1 MRGSLEDIRVMTN
14 PFQNSS
20 TCVGKKVG
28 GEGSPDAKIAWIG
41 EAPGVIEVKEGRPFS
56 PNAPAGKLMTELMH
70 SVGLSRGDIYLTNI
84 IKERPGKSKVDPRQ
98 DDLTPWFRVSSQ
110 GRVTVTPAYVAYR
123 DILTAELKSTKC
135 NVFVPAG
142 NISLYALT
150 GLTAITKRRG
160 SILEGN
166 LWPRMKV
173 VPTIH
178 PAAALPHKN
187 PIFKYFI
194 KADLRRI
201 LEESKSPII
210 SLPSRSL
217 KILPPYGEICAYLES
232 CKLLKRIA
240 VDIEVLN
247 EEISHVA
254 IAKEA
259 DDAISISFTAQGE
272 AFLTPPQEMHI
283 WKLIAEL
290 MEDSDIVK
298 ENQNIAFD
306 AAFMFRKLGIVVR
319 NMEDTMV
326 QMGILFPDF
335 PKSLGFITSLYTREP
350 YYKDERKKQTRLF
363 DEAKF
368 SIYNAK
374 DPAMVREIFPKLKVE
389 LEKQGN
395 LETYDW
401 QKRMIAPC
409 VYMQERGM
417 KVDVEGLIKANKEA
431 DEKLVKLEAD
441 IIKAVG
447 HDINPRS
454 PAQMADYFYKELK
467 IEPYLK
473 KGKPT
478 TDQNAIK
485 RLARRGVHVAVLQR
499 DYKKLHKFKTSYLEM
514 MIGKDGRLHSAMNPI
529 GTTTGRLSASKDVL
543 GEGGN
548 VQTLPKMF
556 YPFIV
561 ADDNCIMYHL
571 DISQGEN
578 RIVANIAPEPLM
590 KAAFDEGRDVHRQ
603 TASLIFNIP
612 FAQVSDEPG
621 SSEMGNGEQSQ
632 RFWGKKSNHAFNY
645 GQGYGRFS
653 LECDLP
659 EAQGKFV
666 YLRYHQMY
674 PGIRQYWSWV
684 VEMCRKNNRMLT
696 NLFGRK
702 RLFLGNWG
710 DDLFEDLYAFIPQS
724 TIADKVNRQAVIPIY
739 EDQDNF
745 KAIDLLNQIHDA
757 ILFQIPL
764 SYSWIDHAEALLKLI
779 NLLTTPLKWHGAEFI
794 LPVDLKMGMN
804 LADMIGVKYES
815 EAGRLANQLSELYR
829 EHRSK
834 EIVSPLE
841 RDFDDSGDVAEEV

>member
-1 MRGSLEDIRVMTN
+1 MVN

-20 TCVGKKVG
+20 IYVGKKVG
-28 GEGSPDAKIAWIG
+28 GEGSLDAKIAWIG
-41 EAPGVIEVKEGRPFS
+41 EAPGVIEAKEGRPFS

-70 SVGLSRGDIYLTNI
+70 SVGLARSDIYLTNI
-84 IKERPGKSKVDPRQ
+84 IKERPGKSKFDPRQ

-110 GRVTVTPAYVAYR
+110 GKVTVTPAFVYYR
-123 DILTAELKSTKC
+123 DLLIGELESVKA

-166 LWPRMKV
+166 LWPGMKV
-173 VPTIH
+173 IPTIH

-187 PIFKYFI
+187 PLFKYFI
-194 KADLRRI
+194 KADLKRI
-201 LEESKSPII
+201 LEESKSPVI
-210 SLPSRSL
+210 SLPSRRL
-217 KILPPYGEICAYLES
+217 RILPRYEDICLYLTD
-232 CKLLKRIA
+232 CKSKQRIA

-254 IAKEA
+254 IAQA
-259 DDAISISFTAQGE
+259 SDDAISISFTAQGE
-272 AFLTPPQEMHI
+272 AFLTPPQEANV

-290 MEDSDIVK
+290 MEDPGITK

-319 NMEDTMV
+319 NMEDTMI

-350 YYKDERKKQTRLF
+350 YYKDERKKQSKLF

-374 DPAMVREIFPKLKVE
+374 DGAVVREIFPKLETE
-389 LEKQGN
+389 LKRQGN
-395 LETYDW
+395 EETYNW
-401 QKRMIAPC
+401 QKRMIGPC

-417 KVDVEGLIKANKEA
+417 KVDVEGLQKANKEA
-431 DEKLVKLEAD
+431 DEKLIKLEAD
-441 IIKAVG
+441 IQKAVG
-447 HDINPRS
+447 HSFNPRS
-454 PAQMADYFYKELK
+454 STQVMDYFYKEMK
-467 IEPYLK
+467 IDPYTK

-478 TDQNAIK
+478 ADQNAIK
-485 RLARRGVHVAVLQR
+485 RLARRGYPVAVMMR
-499 DYKKLHKFKTSYLEM
+499 GYRKLHKFKTSYLEM
-514 MIGKDGRLHSAMNPI
+514 VIGKDDRIHSAMNPI
-529 GTTTGRLSASKDVL
+529 GTTTGRLSASKDIL

-556 YPFIV
+556 YPFVI
-561 ADDNCIMYHL
+561 ADENCIMYHL

-590 KAAFDEGRDVHRQ
+590 KEAFDTGRDVHKQ

-612 FAQVSDEPG
+612 FDQVSDEEG
-621 SSEMGNGEQSQ
+621 SSQMGNGEHSQ

-645 GQGYGRFS
+645 GEGSAKFS
-653 LECDLP
+653 LDCDLSVKDG
-659 EAQGKFV
+659 EFI

-674 PGIRQYWSWV
+674 PGVRQYWSWV
-684 VEMCRKNNRMLT
+684 VESCRKNGRMLT

-702 RLFLGNWG
+702 RLFLGDWHEEM
-710 DDLFEDLYAFIPQS
+710 FKDLYAFIPQS
-724 TIADKVNRQAVIPIY
+724 TIADKVNRQGVIPIY

-745 KAIDLLNQIHDA
+745 KCIDLLNQIHDA

-779 NLLTTPLKWHGAEFI
+779 NLITTPLKWHSSEFI
-794 LPVDLKMGMN
+794 LPVDLKMGTN
-804 LADMIGVKYES
+804 LADMTGVKYES
-815 EAGRLANQLSELYR
+815 EVGELARQLSDLHREYR
-829 EHRSK
+829 AK
-834 EIVSPLE
+834 KVIPALD
-841 RDFDDSGDVAEEV
+841 RDFDDSSDVAEEG

>member
-1 MRGSLEDIRVMTN
+1 MSN

-20 TCVGKKVG
+20 TYIGKKVG

-41 EAPGVIEVKEGRPFS
+41 EAPGVIEAKEGRPFS

-84 IKERPGKSKVDPRQ
+84 IKERPGKSKTDLRQ

-123 DILTAELKSTKC
+123 DILTTELKSTKC

-166 LWPRMKV
+166 LWPGMKV

-201 LEESKSPII
+201 LEESKSPVI

-217 KILPPYGEICAYLES
+217 KILPSFGETCGYLES

-272 AFLTPPQEMHI
+272 AFLTPPQEMHV

-290 MEDSDIVK
+290 MENPDIVK

-409 VYMQERGM
+409 VYLQERGM
-417 KVDVEGLIKANKEA
+417 KVDTAGLIRANKEV
-431 DEKLVKLEAD
+431 DEQLAKLEAD
-441 IIKAVG
+441 IQKAVG
-447 HDINPRS
+447 HSFNPRS
-454 PAQMADYFYKELK
+454 SAQVMDYFYKELN
-467 IEPYLK
+467 IEPYTK
-473 KGKPT
+473 KGRPT
-478 TDQNAIK
+478 ADQNAIR
-485 RLARRGVHVAVLQR
+485 RLARRGVHVAILLR
-499 DYKKLHKFKTSYLEM
+499 DYRKLHKFKTSYLEM
-514 MIGKDGRLHSAMNPI
+514 VIGKDDRLHSAMNPI

-556 YPFIV
+556 YPFVI
-561 ADDNCIMYHL
+561 ADEGCIMYNL
-571 DISQGEN
+571 DLDQAEK
-578 RIVANIAPEPLM
+578 RVTAYIAPEPLF
-590 KAAFDEGRDVHRQ
+590 KDAFDKGRDIHKQ
-603 TASLIFNIP
+603 TASLIFSIP
-612 FAQVSDEPG
+612 IDKVSDEPG
-621 SSEMGNGEQSQ
+621 SSSLGNGEQSQ
-632 RFWGKKSNHAFNY
+632 RFWGKKSN
-645 GQGYGRFS
+645 FS
-653 LECDLP
+653 LDYGEGYSKFSLDCDLP
-659 EAQGKFV
+659 EAEGKFI
-666 YLRYHQMY
+666 YLRYHQLH
-674 PGIRQYWSWV
+674 PGIRQYWSWIT
-684 VEMCRKNNRMLT
+684 ESCRKNNRMLT

-702 RLFLGNWG
+702 RLFLGNWN
-710 DDLFEDLYAFIPQS
+710 DDLFKELYAFTPQS
-724 TIADKVNRQAVIPIY
+724 TIADKINRHGVIPIY
-739 EDQDNF
+739 EDQDSF
-745 KAIDLLNQIHDA
+745 ACIDLLNQIHDA
-757 ILFQIPL
+757 VLFQIPL
-764 SYSWIDHAEALLKLI
+764 SYSWIQHAEALLKLL
-779 NLLTTPLKWHGAEFI
+779 NLLTTPLSWHGEKFVI
-794 LPVDLKMGMN
+794 PVSVKLGTSLSKMN
-804 LADMIGVKYES
+804 GVKYELEAEKLATQLRSIYEERICTQQKVSLEDILQDS
-815 EAGRLANQLSELYR
+815 ESDVGEL
-829 EHRSK
+829 
-834 EIVSPLE
+834 LGA
-841 RDFDDSGDVAEEV
+841 D

>member
-1 MRGSLEDIRVMTN
+1 MN
-14 PFQNSS
+14 PFQNSGIY
-20 TCVGKKVG
+20 VGKKVG

-41 EAPGVIEVKEGRPFS
+41 EAPGVIEAKEDRPFS

-70 SVGLSRGDIYLTNI
+70 SVGLTRGDIYLTNI
-84 IKERPGKSKVDPRQ
+84 IKERPGKSKTDPRN

-110 GRVTVTPAYVAYR
+110 GRVTVTPAFVQYR
-123 DILTAELKSTKC
+123 DILIEELKGIKA

-166 LWPRMKV
+166 LWPGMKV

-201 LEESKSPII
+201 LEESKSPVI

-217 KILPPYGEICAYLES
+217 KILPPYGEICGYLES

-272 AFLTPPQEMHI
+272 AFLTPPQEAWI

-290 MEDSDIVK
+290 MENPDIVK
-298 ENQNIAFD
+298 ENQNITFD

-350 YYKDERKKQTRLF
+350 YYKDERKKQTKLF

-374 DPAMVREIFPKLKVE
+374 DPAVVREIFPKLEVE
-389 LEKQGN
+389 LKKQGN
-395 LETYDW
+395 DETYQY

-417 KVDVEGLIKANKEA
+417 RVDVEGLAKANKEA
-431 DEKLVKLEAD
+431 DERLVKLEID
-441 IIKAVG
+441 IQKAVG
-447 HDINPRS
+447 HSINPRS
-454 PAQMADYFYKELK
+454 WTQMADYFYKELG

-478 TDQNAIK
+478 VDQNAIK
-485 RLARRGVHVAVLQR
+485 RLARRGVHVAILQR
-499 DYKKLHKFKTSYLEM
+499 DYKKLHKFKTSYLGM
-514 MIGKDGRLHSAMNPI
+514 IIGKDGRLHSAMNPI
-529 GTTTGRLSASKDVL
+529 GTTTGRLSASQDIL

-556 YPFIV
+556 YPFVI

-590 KAAFDEGRDVHRQ
+590 KAAFNEGRDVHRQ

-612 FAQVSDEPG
+612 FNQVSDEPG
-621 SSEMGNGEQSQ
+621 SSEMGNGEHSQ

-659 EAQGKFV
+659 ETQGKFI

-674 PGIRQYWSWV
+674 PGVRQYWSWV
-684 VEMCRKNNRMLT
+684 VEMCRKNSRMLT

-710 DDLFEDLYAFIPQS
+710 DELFEDLYAFIPQS
-724 TIADKVNRQAVIPIY
+724 TIADKINRQAVIPIY

-764 SYSWIDHAEALLKLI
+764 SYSWIQHAEAILKLI
-779 NLLTTPLKWHGAEFI
+779 GLLTTPLIWHGASFV
-794 LPVDLKMGMN
+794 LPVDLKMGTN

-815 EAGRLANQLSELYR
+815 EAGRLAGQLSNIYR
-829 EHRSK
+829 EYRTK
-834 EIVSPLE
+834 EVIPFVD
-841 RDFDDSGDVAEEV
+841 RDLDDSSDVTEEV